1 MKILFYSKDVF
12 KMDPNFMEN
21 EEKYKMLKKGRGVC
35 THVLYIIFTHLFIGH
50 LLNQLLLPTLII

>member
-1 MKILFYSKDVF
+1 
-12 KMDPNFMEN
+12 MDPNFMEN

-35 THVLYIIFTHLFIGH
+35 THILYIIFTHLFIGH